1 MPHFFIQSDNIKDSI
16 IEVSD
21 KELLKHLVL
30 SLRVRIGEKLKFID
44 ENEIQYET
52 LVKSVSN
59 ILLEARVL
67 DFYPSKRKLPYP
79 LHLIQCVLKQD
90 AQSLLISN
98 AVQCGVDVIYPVIS
112 DNCAVSYKNVCSKVQ
127 RWQKI
132 ADETSKQCERAN
144 FARVNEVLDIKEMLE
159 QINGQNVIVF
169 AEKYAEFDMDEAVKI
184 MDKTCPIYV
193 LTGPEGGFSD
203 EEFKYF
209 KEKKYKLVSL
219 GDLIFKAPNAV
230 TAGISNIVTRLK

>member
-67 DFYPSKRKLPYP
+67 DFYPSKRKLP
-79 LHLIQCVLKQD
+79 
-90 AQSLLISN
+90 
-98 AVQCGVDVIYPVIS
+98 
-112 DNCAVSYKNVCSKVQ
+112 
-127 RWQKI
+127 
-132 ADETSKQCERAN
+132 
-144 FARVNEVLDIKEMLE
+144 
-159 QINGQNVIVF
+159 
-169 AEKYAEFDMDEAVKI
+169 
-184 MDKTCPIYV
+184 
-193 LTGPEGGFSD
+193 
-203 EEFKYF
+203 
-209 KEKKYKLVSL
+209 
-219 GDLIFKAPNAV
+219 
-230 TAGISNIVTRLK
+230 